1 MSSSVGMQ
9 MPNLYLRGS
18 LKRTMRDVDP
28 ATKIEIAEII
38 DMVSEDPQLQACK
51 IQFKNALRNT
61 IKSDYK
67 SDPSTAEQEFLVAV
81 WRAATAA
88 KCGWGKHPAS
98 QQTITDKIQRKKFFQ
113 TWIFNYLRQILQE
126 NKPSIQKIEVYEN
139 ISTYENAKNEILLSI
154 DGHQRTIKE
163 YSCDECELEVNTYML
178 PTSIITKINHF
189 SDFYLDKNI
198 NIVINVDKIKITSI
212 FEKLKNDLIT
222 LLNPR
227 INCNS
232 TDKLDISINLNML
245 SSEIIEYLYNL
256 LDKYFTKLDVKITNK
271 SIEISNA
278 EHATS
283 QRKVIRSNRVITKS
297 VNKDDN
303 DDSCIPE
310 IADMNIEEFKDPDT
324 IKMFYENLSDDA
336 KKVVDIILNPPD
348 DYEQRYNTRKPV
360 QKYISEY
367 LGFDL
372 NYIKQL
378 YVEMRIKYVNLIGD
392 SKD

>member
-1 MSSSVGMQ
+1 
-9 MPNLYLRGS
+9 
-18 LKRTMRDVDP
+18 MRDVDP
-28 ATKIEIAEII
+28 ATKIEIEEII
-38 DMVSEDPQLQACK
+38 NMVSDDPQLQACK

-98 QQTITDKIQRKKFFQ
+98 QQTITYKIQRKKFFK

-126 NKPSIQKIEVYEN
+126 NKPSIQKIDVYEN

-154 DGHQRTIKE
+154 DGHQRIIKE
-163 YSCDECELEVNTYML
+163 YSYGQCELEINTNML
-178 PTSIITKINHF
+178 TTSIITKINHL

-198 NIVINVDKIKITSI
+198 SIAISFDKITIISI

-227 INCNS
+227 INYNS
-232 TDKLDISINLNML
+232 TDKFDISVNLNML

-271 SIEISNA
+271 SIEINNT

-283 QRKVIRSNRVITKS
+283 QRKVTRTNRVITKS

-303 DDSCIPE
+303 DDNCIPE
-310 IADMNIEEFKDPDT
+310 IADMNTEEFKDPDT

-336 KKVVDIILNPPD
+336 QKVVDIILNPSD

-372 NYIKQL
+372 NYVKQL
-378 YVEMRIKYVNLIGD
+378 YIEMRIKYVNLIGD